1 MDLNKAMLL
10 GRMTQ
15 DPQSRSTTT
24 GQNVA
29 SFGIATNRRWKDRNT
44 GETKEE
50 VQFHNIVA
58 WGKLGDICSQYM
70 HKGMKVLIEGRI
82 QNRSW
87 DDPQTGQKK
96 YRTEIVADN
105 IIMLDSKNG
114 GPQQN
119 TGGNSFDNNSN
130 NQNQNNSA
138 QGQVAQNQNP
148 QSQNEMNIPSAE
160 QIPTINVDDD
170 KEEIKIEDIPF

>member
-29 SFGIATNRRWKDRNT
+29 SFGVATNRRWKDRNT
-44 GETKEE
+44 GEMKEE

-58 WGKLGDICSQYM
+58 WGKLGEICSQYM
-70 HKGMKVLIEGRI
+70 KKGMRVLVEGRI

-87 DDPQTGQKK
+87 DDQQTGQKK

-105 IIMLDSKNG
+105 IIMLDSKG
-114 GPQQN
+114 GS
-119 TGGNSFDNNSN
+119 TGGNF
-130 NQNQNNSA
+130 NQ
-138 QGQVAQNQNP
+138 GNP
-148 QSQNEMNIPSAE
+148 QSQQPSQPQNQNEMNIPSAE

>member
-15 DPQSRSTTT
+15 DPQSRSTAN

-29 SFGIATNRRWKDRNT
+29 SFGVATNRRWKDRNT
-44 GETKEE
+44 GEMKEE

-70 HKGMKVLIEGRI
+70 HKGMKVLVEGRI

-87 DDPQTGQKK
+87 DDQQTGQKK

-105 IIMLDSKNG
+105 IIMLDSKSG
-114 GPQQN
+114 GSQQAEQ
-119 TGGNSFDNNSN
+119 NSFNN
-130 NQNQNNSA
+130 NQSQSQNKNQSQNNFS
-138 QGQVAQNQNP
+138 QQKPQN
-148 QSQNEMNIPSAE
+148 QNEMNIPSAE
-160 QIPTINVDDD
+160 EIPTINIDDE
-170 KEEIKIEDIPF
+170 KEEIKLEDIPF

>member
-15 DPQSRSTTT
+15 DPQVRSTAN

-29 SFGIATNRRWKDRNT
+29 SFGVATNRRWKDRNT
-44 GETKEE
+44 TEMKEE

-70 HKGMKVLIEGRI
+70 HKGMKILVEGRI

-87 DDPQTGQKK
+87 DDQQTGQKK

-105 IIMLDSKNG
+105 IIMLDSKG
-114 GPQQN
+114 GGSQQE
-119 TGGNSFDNNSN
+119 GGNSFN
-130 NQNQNNSA
+130 NQG
-138 QGQVAQNQNP
+138 GQTTPISPLAPQPN
-148 QSQNEMNIPSAE
+148 QSQNEINIPSAE
-160 QIPTINVDDD
+160 QIPTINIDDD

>member
-15 DPQSRSTTT
+15 DPQVRSTAN

-29 SFGIATNRRWKDRNT
+29 SFGVATNRRWKDRNT
-44 GETKEE
+44 NEMKEE

-70 HKGMKVLIEGRI
+70 HKGMKILIEGRI

-87 DDPQTGQKK
+87 DDQQTGQKK

-105 IIMLDSKNG
+105 IIMLDSKG
-114 GPQQN
+114 GSQD
-119 TGGNSFDNNSN
+119 GGSSFNN
-130 NQNQNNSA
+130 NQGQSA
-138 QGQVAQNQNP
+138 PAPQSQPQSQPSTPQPN
-148 QSQNEMNIPSAE
+148 QSQNEMNIPAAE
-160 QIPTINVDDD
+160 QIPTINIDDD

>member
-15 DPQSRSTTT
+15 DPQTRSTTT

-29 SFGIATNRRWKDRNT
+29 SFGVATNRRWKDRNT
-44 GETKEE
+44 GEMKEE

-58 WGKLGDICSQYM
+58 WGKLGEICSQYM
-70 HKGMKVLIEGRI
+70 KKGMRILIEGRI

-87 DDPQTGQKK
+87 DDQQTGQKK

-105 IIMLDSKNG
+105 IIMLDSKGNSE
-114 GPQQN
+114 N
-119 TGGNSFDNNSN
+119 GGNSFNNQSNNSFQKSPM
-130 NQNQNNSA
+130 NQNQK
-138 QGQVAQNQNP
+138 
-148 QSQNEMNIPSAE
+148 EMNIPSAE
-160 QIPTINVDDD
+160 QIPTIDIDED
-170 KEEIKIEDIPF
+170 KEEIKISDIPF

>member
-10 GRMTQ
+10 GRMAG
-15 DPQSRSTTT
+15 DPQTRSTTT

-29 SFGIATNRRWKDRNT
+29 SFGVATNRRWKDRNS
-44 GETKEE
+44 GEMKED

-58 WGKLGDICSQYM
+58 WGKLGDICAQYM
-70 HKGMKVLIEGRI
+70 HKGMKVLVEGRI

-87 DDPQTGQKK
+87 DDQQTGQKK

-105 IIMLDSKNG
+105 IIMLDSKGGSGG
-114 GPQQN
+114 GPSA
-119 TGGNSFDNNSN
+119 GGNSYG
-130 NQNQNNSA
+130 NQNNTAPA
-138 QGQVAQNQNP
+138 QPQQSQQPP

-160 QIPTINVDDD
+160 QIPTINIDDD

>member
-1 MDLNKAMLL
+1 MDLNKVMLL

-15 DPQSRSTTT
+15 DPQSRSTAS

-29 SFGIATNRRWKDRNT
+29 SFSIATNRRWKDRNN
-44 GETKEE
+44 GEMKEE

-70 HKGMKVLIEGRI
+70 RKGTRILVEGRI

-96 YRTEIVADN
+96 YRTEIVAEN
-105 IIMLDSKNG
+105 IIMLDSKSGAGSPEG
-114 GPQQN
+114 GS
-119 TGGNSFDNNSN
+119 SF
-130 NQNQNNSA
+130 
-138 QGQVAQNQNP
+138 NP
-148 QSQNEMNIPSAE
+148 QSNAPQRPRPAQNQNEMNIPSAE
-160 QIPTINVDDD
+160 QIPTIDIDED
-170 KEEIKIEDIPF
+170 KEEIRIEDIPF